1 MSFRLL
7 LVFLGEFMTKNVFA
21 QLKASYSYMSRV
33 ERRIADFILE
43 QPDQF
48 VGLTMAELSAQE
60 DVSQGSIN
68 NFARK
73 FFSCGFSA
81 LKLQIA
87 ASLAPSAN
95 TPLPD
100 VQPQAVKTCMQSNI
114 DTSRGFFELT
124 TQINDETVL
133 ARAVQRILCASRIDI
148 YGVYHS
154 GISARDLGF
163 QLIGLGI
170 PANYVE
176 DTFMC
181 AVSASTL
188 DENGLVI
195 AVSASGCTSKII
207 DAVQIAKENHARVV
221 CLTSNPFSPLAK
233 ISDDVLLSAPAEEH
247 SSGVGYTRMAQL
259 FVIDSLIAYLQTI
272 TQQDDPAN
280 RDRLRRFDISH
291 SIQE

>member
-1 MSFRLL
+1 
-7 LVFLGEFMTKNVFA
+7 MTKNVFT

-33 ERRIADFILE
+33 ERRIADFILG
-43 QPDQF
+43 QPDRF
-48 VGLTMAELSAQE
+48 LTLTMAELSAQE
-60 DVSQGSIN
+60 EVSQGSIN

-81 LKLQIA
+81 LKLQVA
-87 ASLAPSAN
+87 AGLTPSAD
-95 TPLPD
+95 TPLPA

-114 DTSRGFFELT
+114 DATRSFFETT

-133 ARAVQRILCASRIDI
+133 ARAVQRILRSRRIDI

-154 GISARDLGF
+154 GISARDLCF
-163 QLIGLGI
+163 QLISLGI

-195 AVSASGCTSKII
+195 AISASGRTSEII
-207 DAVQIAKENHARVV
+207 DAVQIAKENHAGVL
-221 CLTSNPFSPLAK
+221 CLTTNPFSPLAK
-233 ISDDVLLSAPAEEH
+233 ISDDVLLSAPPDDQ
-247 SSGVGYTRMAQL
+247 SGGVGHTRMAQL
-259 FVIDSLIAYLQTI
+259 FVIDSLITYLQTI
-272 TQQDDPAN
+272 MQQEDPAN
-280 RDRLRRFDISH
+280 RDRLRKFNISH
-291 SIQE
+291 SIQD